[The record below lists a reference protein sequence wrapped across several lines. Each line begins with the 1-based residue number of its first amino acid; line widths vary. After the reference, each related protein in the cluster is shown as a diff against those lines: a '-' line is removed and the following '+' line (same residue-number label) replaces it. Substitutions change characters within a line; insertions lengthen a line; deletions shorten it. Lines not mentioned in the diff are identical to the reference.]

1 MRSSL
6 ALASLTLSTPKSA
19 PPRLRRSGD
28 SVSRLFTMARS
39 ATMIVA
45 ESKRR
50 LAIMGRFPFFVLV
63 ERHGG
68 VATPSGPWAAAV
80 PGLSA

>member
-1 MRSSL
+1 
-6 ALASLTLSTPKSA
+6 
-19 PPRLRRSGD
+19 
-28 SVSRLFTMARS
+28 MARS

-50 LAIMGRFPFFVLV
+50 LAIMGRFQFFVLV

>member
-1 MRSSL
+1 
-6 ALASLTLSTPKSA
+6 
-19 PPRLRRSGD
+19 
-28 SVSRLFTMARS
+28 MARS